1 MVDIHKWHYNGPTTP
16 RNAKA
21 RWDQCSRKNYDSGD
35 REEGKNE
42 DRPVAFPDSRN
53 FDPEIGS
60 LHFLEDAS
68 ALGYVWTKVTH
79 LLRCTPGD
87 VIGEHMGEKCGC
99 QVHTES
105 AEEEQAG
112 ETHQA
117 REPRGYE

>member
-21 RWDQCSRKNYDSGD
+21 RWDQCSRKNHDSGD

-60 LHFLEDAS
+60 LHFLE
-68 ALGYVWTKVTH
+68 
-79 LLRCTPGD
+79 RCVSTGVCLDKGHTPSSL
-87 VIGEHMGEKCGC
+87 H
-99 QVHTES
+99 
-105 AEEEQAG
+105 
-112 ETHQA
+112 
-117 REPRGYE
+117 PR